1 MTTKRVQRRRGFGG
15 YIDGFATS
23 ISPAGGLVW
32 SSFIGGREADRVE
45 GISVD
50 QSLRIGLAGRT
61 MSPDF
66 RTLRPAQPV
75 LTDKDY
81 DALVVGIR

>member
-1 MTTKRVQRRRGFGG
+1 M
-15 YIDGFATS
+15 
-23 ISPAGGLVW
+23 VW

-45 GISVD
+45 GISVN

-61 MSPDF
+61 LSLNF
-66 RTLRPAQPV
+66 RTMRPAQPV